1 MVFRKQSLK
10 EDIYYITK
18 NYEDT
23 SVIKAASHQHKLST
37 FTSWHLPQ
45 ASTSRP
51 SDVSPLPLFSESF
64 ILFSP
69 AAAREQASPAD
80 SATPDF
86 GFVIHRQSAIPGAKS
101 LNAGAARLW

>member
-37 FTSWHLPQ
+37 FTS
-45 ASTSRP
+45 
-51 SDVSPLPLFSESF
+51 
-64 ILFSP
+64 
-69 AAAREQASPAD
+69 
-80 SATPDF
+80 
-86 GFVIHRQSAIPGAKS
+86 
-101 LNAGAARLW
+101 